1 MRFIL
6 KARWWILLLWIA
18 LAAALMLTAPS
29 MADLVRENGEITVPD
44 GYSSSEASAI
54 LAEAAK
60 LKGGAAETQ
69 IALVFH
75 DEQGIDEADQKEI
88 EQGISALHDKMEE
101 IGIASITDPYS
112 TPEAKDKLI
121 SKDGKTI
128 LTSLSVLDEQRPLK
142 DIEQDIHQSLDSL
155 KVEHYLT
162 GQKQINEDMIV
173 SSEQGL
179 KKSEYFTV
187 IFILLILFVVFR
199 SVVAPFIP
207 LLTVGLSYLVS
218 QSIVAFLVDTVNFPI
233 STYTQI
239 FMVAVMFGIG
249 TDYCILLISRYK
261 EELQHTDD
269 QWEAIVQT
277 YRKAGKT
284 VLFSGLA
291 VLVGFTTI
299 GLSQFMLYR
308 SAVAVAVGIAVM
320 LIALVTVVP
329 FFMAVLGTKL
339 FWPVRGSLEHKEN
352 RFWGAIGRFSLKRPW
367 AALLIVAAVTVPF
380 VISYTGNVSFNSME
394 EIGDEYESVKAYNII
409 SESFEPGESLPS
421 TIVIKNDE
429 PMDNA
434 EYMALAEKISRE
446 VEKTDG
452 VASIRGMSRPTGEV
466 LKDFALSNQ
475 VKTVGEGLG
484 EGGEGLGKIQNGL
497 AEASQALSENAPK
510 LKEAA
515 DSTGQL
521 VDGTAKLKDGI
532 SQLSG
537 GLAAI
542 EKGIREGSVGAGQLK
557 QGLQQ
562 AQKSAEDLAN
572 AHNQLLAS
580 YQQLAQ
586 GASGLGNG
594 LTQIRESLGAASQ
607 GLAALT
613 GRFTSLEDKYPDLAS
628 DPDYLTIRTTVMETS
643 KGLEQLT
650 AGLQQIEAQLEQV
663 ASGLNQANQGYAQA
677 AAGGKQLADGLNQI
691 IAGLAKLQSGLDQ
704 AANGQGKIVGQLPEV
719 ESGLAQIQSGQQ
731 QIQTGFSEFSG
742 QITQL
747 TDGLNQSV
755 DGLEQVSGGLTTAK
769 DYLTEVGSTDNG
781 LDGWYVPKEAL
792 ENEQI
797 QQVFDTYL
805 SADRKVMKLEVVFS
819 SNPYGREAI
828 DQIGAVESAVQTAVK
843 GTSLE
848 NADIAIGG
856 VSSTF
861 NDLKTI
867 SGNDYTR
874 TVFLMLAGIFIILA
888 VLLRSLVMPVYII
901 LSLVLTFY
909 ASIGFTEWVFV
920 DIFGYSGVSWATP
933 FFGFVLLVALGV
945 DYSIFLMDRFNENKD
960 WNVGDAILHS
970 MRNMG
975 TVILSAAIILG
986 GTMASMY
993 PSGVLSMLQIAT
1005 LVLTGLVLYS
1015 VVVLPFLIPVMVKL
1029 FGQANWW
1036 PFHRRFG
1043 EGTQQENS
1051 VNL

>member
-142 DIEQDIHQSLDSL
+142 DIEQDIHQTLDSL

-586 GASGLGNG
+586 GASGLGDG
-594 LTQIRESLGAASQ
+594 LTQIREPLGAASQ

-874 TVFLMLAGIFIILA
+874 TVFLMLAGIFIILV

>member
-29 MADLVRENGEITVPD
+29 MGNLVRENGEITVPD

-75 DEQGIDEADQKEI
+75 DDQGIDDAEQKEI
-88 EQGISALHDKMEE
+88 EQGISALRDHMEE
-101 IGIASITDPYS
+101 IGIASITDPFS

-142 DIEQDIHQSLDSL
+142 EIEQDIHQTLDSL

-218 QSIVAFLVDTVNFPI
+218 QSVVAFLVDTVNFPI

-249 TDYCILLISRYK
+249 TDYCILLISRFK

-380 VISYTGNVSFNSME
+380 VITYTGNVSFNSME
-394 EIGDEYESVKAYNII
+394 EIGGEYESVKAYNII

-515 DSTGQL
+515 DSTGKL

-537 GLAAI
+537 GLTAI
-542 EKGIREGSVGAGQLK
+542 EKGIREGSAGAGQLK

-572 AHNQLLAS
+572 AHNQLLDS

-586 GASGLGNG
+586 GVSGLGNG
-594 LTQIRESLGAASQ
+594 LTQIREPLGAASQ

-613 GRFTSLEDKYPDLAS
+613 GRFSSLEGKYPDLAS
-628 DPDYLTIRTTVMETS
+628 DPDYLTIRTTVLETG

-663 ASGLNQANQGYAQA
+663 AAGLNQANQGYAQA
-677 AAGGKQLADGLNQI
+677 AAGGKQLAEGLDQI
-691 IAGLAKLQSGLDQ
+691 VAGLAKLQTGLDQ
-704 AANGQGKIVGQLPEV
+704 AAKGQGKIVGQLPEV
-719 ESGLAQIQSGQQ
+719 ESGLAQIQNGQQ
-731 QIQTGFSEFSG
+731 QVQSGFSEFSG

-755 DGLEQVSGGLTTAK
+755 DGLAQVSGGLTTAK

-797 QQVFDTYL
+797 EQVFDTYL

-828 DQIGAVESAVQTAVK
+828 DQIDAVEAAVQTAVK
-843 GTSLE
+843 GTPLE

-874 TVFLMLAGIFIILA
+874 TVFLMLAGIFIILV

-920 DIFGYSGVSWATP
+920 DVFGYSGVSWATP

-945 DYSIFLMDRFNENKD
+945 DYSIFLMDRFNENKE
-960 WNVGDAILHS
+960 WNVSDAILHS

>member
-142 DIEQDIHQSLDSL
+142 DIEQDIHQTLDSL

-586 GASGLGNG
+586 GASGLGDG
-594 LTQIRESLGAASQ
+594 LTQIREPLGAASQ

-628 DPDYLTIRTTVMETS
+628 DPNYLTIRTTVMETS

-874 TVFLMLAGIFIILA
+874 TVFLMLAGIFIILV

-1005 LVLTGLVLYS
+1005 LVLSGLVLYS
-1015 VVVLPFLIPVMVKL
+1015 VIVLPFLIPVMVKL

>member
-29 MADLVRENGEITVPD
+29 MGNLVRENGEITVPD

-75 DEQGIDEADQKEI
+75 DDQGIDDAEQKEI
-88 EQGISALHDKMEE
+88 EQGISALRDHMEE
-101 IGIASITDPYS
+101 IGIASITDPFS

-142 DIEQDIHQSLDSL
+142 EIEQDIHQTLDSL

-218 QSIVAFLVDTVNFPI
+218 QSVVAFLVDTVNFPI

-249 TDYCILLISRYK
+249 TDYCILLISRFK

-380 VISYTGNVSFNSME
+380 VITYTGNVSFNSME
-394 EIGDEYESVKAYNII
+394 EIGGEYESVKAYNII

-497 AEASQALSENAPK
+497 AKASQALSENAPK

-515 DSTGQL
+515 DSTGKL

-537 GLAAI
+537 GLTAI
-542 EKGIREGSVGAGQLK
+542 EKGIREGSAGAGQLK

-572 AHNQLLAS
+572 AHNQLLDS

-586 GASGLGNG
+586 GVSGLGNG
-594 LTQIRESLGAASQ
+594 LKEIREPLGAASQ

-613 GRFTSLEDKYPDLAS
+613 GRFSSLEGKYPDLAS
-628 DPDYLTIRTTVMETS
+628 DPDYLTIRTTVLETG

-663 ASGLNQANQGYAQA
+663 AAGLNQANQGYAQA
-677 AAGGKQLADGLNQI
+677 AAGGKQLAEGLDQI
-691 IAGLAKLQSGLDQ
+691 VAGLAKLQTGLDQ
-704 AANGQGKIVGQLPEV
+704 AAKGQGKIVGQLPEV
-719 ESGLAQIQSGQQ
+719 ESGLAQIQNGQQ
-731 QIQTGFSEFSG
+731 QVQTGFSEFSG

-755 DGLEQVSGGLTTAK
+755 DGLAQVSGGLTTAK

-797 QQVFDTYL
+797 EQVFDTYL

-828 DQIGAVESAVQTAVK
+828 DQIDAVEAAVQTAVK
-843 GTSLE
+843 GTPLE

-874 TVFLMLAGIFIILA
+874 TVFLMLAGIFIILV

-920 DIFGYSGVSWATP
+920 DVFGYSGVSWATP

-945 DYSIFLMDRFNENKD
+945 DYSIFLMDRFNENKE
-960 WNVGDAILHS
+960 WNVSDAILHS

>member
-142 DIEQDIHQSLDSL
+142 DIEQDIHQTLDSL

-484 EGGEGLGKIQNGL
+484 QGGEGLGKIQNGL

-594 LTQIRESLGAASQ
+594 LTQIREPLGAASQ

-874 TVFLMLAGIFIILA
+874 TVFLMLAGIFIILV

-945 DYSIFLMDRFNENKD
+945 DYSIFLMDRFNENKE
-960 WNVGDAILHS
+960 WNVSDAILHS

>member
-874 TVFLMLAGIFIILA
+874 TVFLMLAGIFIILV

-945 DYSIFLMDRFNENKD
+945 DYSIFLMDRFNENKE
-960 WNVGDAILHS
+960 WNVSDAILHS

>member
-142 DIEQDIHQSLDSL
+142 DIEQDIHQTLDSL

-586 GASGLGNG
+586 GASGLGDG
-594 LTQIRESLGAASQ
+594 LTQIREPLGAASQ

-874 TVFLMLAGIFIILA
+874 TVFLMLAGIFIILV

-945 DYSIFLMDRFNENKD
+945 DYSIFLMDRFNENKE
-960 WNVGDAILHS
+960 WNVSDAILHS

>member
-320 LIALVTVVP
+320 LIALVTVVS

-874 TVFLMLAGIFIILA
+874 TVFLMLAGIFIILV

-945 DYSIFLMDRFNENKD
+945 DYSIFLMDRFNENKE
-960 WNVGDAILHS
+960 WNVSDAILHS

>member
-88 EQGISALHDKMEE
+88 EQGITALHDKMEE
-101 IGIASITDPYS
+101 IGISSITDPYS

-142 DIEQDIHQSLDSL
+142 DIEQDIHQTLDSL

-249 TDYCILLISRYK
+249 TDYCILLISRFK

-537 GLAAI
+537 GLTAI

-594 LTQIRESLGAASQ
+594 LTQVREPLGAASQ

-874 TVFLMLAGIFIILA
+874 TVFLMLAGIFIILV

>member
-75 DEQGIDEADQKEI
+75 DDQGIDDAEQKEI
-88 EQGISALHDKMEE
+88 EQGISALRDHMEE
-101 IGIASITDPYS
+101 IGIASITDPFS

-142 DIEQDIHQSLDSL
+142 EIEQDIHQTLDSL

-218 QSIVAFLVDTVNFPI
+218 QSVVAFLVDTVNFPI

-249 TDYCILLISRYK
+249 TDYCILLISRFK
-261 EELQHTDD
+261 EELQHADD

-380 VISYTGNVSFNSME
+380 VITYTGNVSFNSME
-394 EIGDEYESVKAYNII
+394 EIGGEYESVKAYNII

-497 AEASQALSENAPK
+497 AKASQALSENAPK

-515 DSTGQL
+515 DSTGKL

-537 GLAAI
+537 GLTAI
-542 EKGIREGSVGAGQLK
+542 EKGIREGSAGAGQLK

-572 AHNQLLAS
+572 AHNQLLDS

-586 GASGLGNG
+586 GVSGLGNG
-594 LTQIRESLGAASQ
+594 LTQIREPLGAASQ

-613 GRFTSLEDKYPDLAS
+613 GRFSSLEGKYPDLAS
-628 DPDYLTIRTTVMETS
+628 DPDYLTIRTTVLETG

-663 ASGLNQANQGYAQA
+663 AAGLNQANQGYAQA
-677 AAGGKQLADGLNQI
+677 AAGGKQLAEGLDQI
-691 IAGLAKLQSGLDQ
+691 VAGLAKLQTGLDQ
-704 AANGQGKIVGQLPEV
+704 AAKGQGKIVGQLPEV
-719 ESGLAQIQSGQQ
+719 ESGLAQIQNGQQ
-731 QIQTGFSEFSG
+731 QVQSGFSEFSG

-755 DGLEQVSGGLTTAK
+755 DGLAQVSGGLTTAK

-797 QQVFDTYL
+797 EQVFDTYL

-828 DQIGAVESAVQTAVK
+828 DQIDAVEAAVQTAVK
-843 GTSLE
+843 GTPLE

-874 TVFLMLAGIFIILA
+874 TVFLMLAGIFIILV

-920 DIFGYSGVSWATP
+920 DVFGYSGVSWATP

-945 DYSIFLMDRFNENKD
+945 DYSIFLMDRFNENKE
-960 WNVGDAILHS
+960 WNVSDAILHS

-975 TVILSAAIILG
+975 TVIMSAAIILG

>member
-142 DIEQDIHQSLDSL
+142 DIEQDIHQTLDSL

-594 LTQIRESLGAASQ
+594 LTQIREPLGAASQ

-874 TVFLMLAGIFIILA
+874 TVFLMLAGIFIILV

-945 DYSIFLMDRFNENKD
+945 DYSIFLMDRFNENKE
-960 WNVGDAILHS
+960 WNVSDAILHS

>member
-142 DIEQDIHQSLDSL
+142 DIEQDIHQTLDSL

-594 LTQIRESLGAASQ
+594 LTQIREPLGAASQ

-755 DGLEQVSGGLTTAK
+755 DGLAQVSGGLTTAK

-874 TVFLMLAGIFIILA
+874 TVFLMLAGIFIILV

-945 DYSIFLMDRFNENKD
+945 DYSIFLMDRFNENKE
-960 WNVGDAILHS
+960 WNVSDAILHS

>member
-29 MADLVRENGEITVPD
+29 MGNLVRENGEITVPD

-75 DEQGIDEADQKEI
+75 DDQGIDDAEQKEI
-88 EQGISALHDKMEE
+88 EQGISALRDHMEE
-101 IGIASITDPYS
+101 IGIASITDPFS

-142 DIEQDIHQSLDSL
+142 EIEQDIHQTLDSL

-218 QSIVAFLVDTVNFPI
+218 QSVVAFLVDTVNFPI

-249 TDYCILLISRYK
+249 TDYCILLISRFK

-380 VISYTGNVSFNSME
+380 VITYTGNVSFNSME
-394 EIGDEYESVKAYNII
+394 EIGGEYESVKAYNII

-515 DSTGQL
+515 DSTGKL

-537 GLAAI
+537 GLTAI
-542 EKGIREGSVGAGQLK
+542 EKGIREGSAGAGQLK

-562 AQKSAEDLAN
+562 AQKSAEDLVN
-572 AHNQLLAS
+572 AHNQLLDS

-586 GASGLGNG
+586 GVSGLGNG
-594 LTQIRESLGAASQ
+594 LTQIREPLGAASQ

-613 GRFTSLEDKYPDLAS
+613 GRFSSLEGKYPDLAS
-628 DPDYLTIRTTVMETS
+628 DPDYLTIRTTVLETG

-663 ASGLNQANQGYAQA
+663 AAGLNQANQGYAQA
-677 AAGGKQLADGLNQI
+677 AAGGKQLAGGLDQI
-691 IAGLAKLQSGLDQ
+691 VAGLAKLQTGLDQ
-704 AANGQGKIVGQLPEV
+704 AAKGQGKIVGQLPEV
-719 ESGLAQIQSGQQ
+719 ESGLAQIQNGQQ
-731 QIQTGFSEFSG
+731 QVQTGFSEFSG

-755 DGLEQVSGGLTTAK
+755 DGLAQVSGGLTTAK

-797 QQVFDTYL
+797 EQVFDTYL

-828 DQIGAVESAVQTAVK
+828 DQIDAVEAAVQTAVK
-843 GTSLE
+843 GTPLE

-874 TVFLMLAGIFIILA
+874 TVFLMLAGIFIILV

-945 DYSIFLMDRFNENKD
+945 DYSIFLMDRFNENKE
-960 WNVGDAILHS
+960 WNVSDAILHS

>member
-75 DEQGIDEADQKEI
+75 DDQGIDDAEQKEI
-88 EQGISALHDKMEE
+88 EQGISALRDHMEE
-101 IGIASITDPYS
+101 IGIASITDPFS

-142 DIEQDIHQSLDSL
+142 EIEQDIHQTLDSL

-249 TDYCILLISRYK
+249 TDYCILLISRFK
-261 EELQHTDD
+261 EELQHTND

-277 YRKAGKT
+277 YRRAGKT

-475 VKTVGEGLG
+475 VKIVGEGLG

-521 VDGTAKLKDGI
+521 VDGTAKLKNGI

-572 AHNQLLAS
+572 AHNQLLDS

-586 GASGLGNG
+586 GVSGLGNG
-594 LTQIRESLGAASQ
+594 LTQIREPLGAASQ

-613 GRFTSLEDKYPDLAS
+613 GRFSSLEGKYPDLAS
-628 DPDYLTIRTTVMETS
+628 DPDYLTIRTTVLETG

-663 ASGLNQANQGYAQA
+663 AAGLNQANQGYAQA
-677 AAGGKQLADGLNQI
+677 AAGGKQLAGGLDQI
-691 IAGLAKLQSGLDQ
+691 VAGLAKLQTGLDQ
-704 AANGQGKIVGQLPEV
+704 AAKGQGKIVGQLPEV
-719 ESGLAQIQSGQQ
+719 ESGLAQIQNGQQ
-731 QIQTGFSEFSG
+731 QVQTGFSEFSG

-755 DGLEQVSGGLTTAK
+755 DGLAQVSGGLTTAK

-797 QQVFDTYL
+797 EQVFDTYL

-828 DQIGAVESAVQTAVK
+828 DQIDAVEAAVQTAVK
-843 GTSLE
+843 GTPLE

-874 TVFLMLAGIFIILA
+874 TVFLMLAGIFIILV

-945 DYSIFLMDRFNENKD
+945 DYSIFLMDRFNENKE
-960 WNVGDAILHS
+960 WNVSDAILHS

-975 TVILSAAIILG
+975 TVIMSAAIILG

>member
-142 DIEQDIHQSLDSL
+142 DIEQDIHQTLDSL

-594 LTQIRESLGAASQ
+594 LTQIREPLGAASQ

-874 TVFLMLAGIFIILA
+874 TVFLMLAGIFIILV

-1005 LVLTGLVLYS
+1005 LVLSGLVLYS
-1015 VVVLPFLIPVMVKL
+1015 VIVLPFLIPVMVKL

-1043 EGTQQENS
+1043 EGTQQESS

>member
-142 DIEQDIHQSLDSL
+142 DIEQDIHQTLDSL

-291 VLVGFTTI
+291 VLFGFTTI

-594 LTQIRESLGAASQ
+594 LTQIREPLGAASQ

-874 TVFLMLAGIFIILA
+874 TVFLMLAGIFIILV

>member
-142 DIEQDIHQSLDSL
+142 DIEQDIHQTLDSL

-537 GLAAI
+537 GLTAI

-572 AHNQLLAS
+572 AHNQLLAL

-586 GASGLGNG
+586 GASGLGDG
-594 LTQIRESLGAASQ
+594 LTQIREPLGAASQ

-874 TVFLMLAGIFIILA
+874 TVFLMLAGIFIILV

-1005 LVLTGLVLYS
+1005 LVLSGLVLYS
-1015 VVVLPFLIPVMVKL
+1015 VIVLPFLIPVMVKL

>member
-18 LAAALMLTAPS
+18 LAVLLMVTAPS
-29 MADLVRENGEITVPD
+29 MAGLVRENGEITVPD

-54 LAEAAK
+54 LEEVAVMQ
-60 LKGGAAETQ
+60 GGAKETQ

-75 DEQGIDEADQKEI
+75 DEQGIDDADHQEI
-88 EQGISALHDKMEE
+88 EQGISALRDHMEE
-101 IGIASITDPYS
+101 IGIASITDPYG
-112 TPEAKDKLI
+112 TPEAKEKLI
-121 SKDGKTI
+121 SKDGKTV

-142 DIEQDIHQSLDSL
+142 EIEQDIHQNLDSL

-162 GQKQINEDMIV
+162 GQKQINEDMVV

-207 LLTVGLSYLVS
+207 LLTVGLSYVVS
-218 QSIVAFLVDTVNFPI
+218 QSIVAFLVDSVNFPI

-249 TDYCILLISRYK
+249 TDYCILLISRFK
-261 EELQHTDD
+261 EEMQHTDD

-284 VLFSGLA
+284 VFFSGLA
-291 VLVGFTTI
+291 VLVGFSTI

-320 LIALVTVVP
+320 LLALVTVVP

-339 FWPVRGSLEHKEN
+339 FWPIRGSLEHKEN
-352 RFWGAIGRFSLKRPW
+352 RFWGAIGSFSLKRPW

-380 VISYTGNVSFNSME
+380 LISYSGNVSFNSME
-394 EIGDEYESVKAYNII
+394 EIGDEYESVKAYNLI

-429 PMDNA
+429 RMDNA

-466 LKDFALSNQ
+466 LKDFNLSNQ

-484 EGGEGLGKIQNGL
+484 EGGEGLGQIQNGL
-497 AEASQALSENAPK
+497 SEASRALSENAPK
-510 LKEAA
+510 LQEAA
-515 DSTGQL
+515 DSTGKL
-521 VDGTAKLKDGI
+521 VEGTAKLKDGI

-537 GLAAI
+537 GLNAI
-542 EKGIREGSVGAGQLK
+542 EKGIRDGSVGAGELK

-572 AHNQLLAS
+572 AQGQLLES

-586 GASGLGNG
+586 GVSGLGG
-594 LTQIRESLGAASQ
+594 GITQIREQLGAASQ
-607 GLAALT
+607 GLTALT
-613 GRFTSLEDKYPDLAS
+613 ARFTSLEGKFPELAA
-628 DPDYLTIRTTVMETS
+628 DQDYLTIRGTVAEAG
-643 KGLEQLT
+643 KGLGQLT
-650 AGLQQIEAQLEQV
+650 AGLQQAEEQLGQV
-663 ASGLNQANQGYAQA
+663 AAGLNQANQGSVQA
-677 AAGGKQLADGLNQI
+677 VAGGKQLVGGLNQI
-691 IAGLAKLQSGLDQ
+691 VAGLAKLQSGLEQ
-704 AANGQGKIVGQLPEV
+704 AAAGQGKIVAQLPEV
-719 ESGLAQIQSGQQ
+719 ESGLGQIQTGQE
-731 QIQTGFSEFSG
+731 QIQTGFSQFSG

-747 TDGLNQSV
+747 TDGLDQSV
-755 DGLEQVSGGLTTAK
+755 DGLAQVSGGLNTAK
-769 DYLTEVGSTDNG
+769 DYLTEVGGTDDG
-781 LDGWYVPKEAL
+781 LDGWYVPQQAL

-797 QQVFDTYL
+797 TQVFDTYL
-805 SADRKVMKLEVVFS
+805 SEDRKVMKLEVVFS

-828 DQIGAVESAVQTAVK
+828 DRIDAVESAVQTAVK
-843 GTSLE
+843 GTQLE
-848 NADIAIGG
+848 NANIAIGG

-861 NDLKTI
+861 HDLKTI

-874 TVFLMLAGIFIILA
+874 TVILMLAGIFLILV

-909 ASIGFTEWVFV
+909 ASVGFTEWVFV

-933 FFGFVLLVALGV
+933 FFGFVILVALGV
-945 DYSIFLMDRFNENKD
+945 DYSIFLMDRFNENKE

-993 PSGVLSMLQIAT
+993 PSGVMSMLQIAT
-1005 LVLTGLVLYS
+1005 LVLSGLALYS
-1015 VVVLPFLIPVMVKL
+1015 VIILPFLIPVMVKM
-1029 FGQANWW
+1029 FGQGNWW
-1036 PFHRRFG
+1036 PFHRRIG
-1043 EGTQQENS
+1043 ESSEQGN
-1051 VNL
+1051 NFHL

>member
-75 DEQGIDEADQKEI
+75 DDQGIDDAEQKEI
-88 EQGISALHDKMEE
+88 EQGISALRDHMEE
-101 IGIASITDPYS
+101 IGIASITDPFS

-142 DIEQDIHQSLDSL
+142 EIEQDIHQTLDSL

-249 TDYCILLISRYK
+249 TDYCILLISRFK
-261 EELQHTDD
+261 EELQHTND

-277 YRKAGKT
+277 YRRAGKT

-475 VKTVGEGLG
+475 VKIVGEGLG

-521 VDGTAKLKDGI
+521 VDGTAKLKNGI

-572 AHNQLLAS
+572 AHNQLLDS

-586 GASGLGNG
+586 GVSGLGNG
-594 LTQIRESLGAASQ
+594 LTQIREPLGAASQ

-613 GRFTSLEDKYPDLAS
+613 GRFSSLEGKYPDLAS
-628 DPDYLTIRTTVMETS
+628 DPDYLTIRTTVLETG

-663 ASGLNQANQGYAQA
+663 AAGLNQANQGYAQA
-677 AAGGKQLADGLNQI
+677 AAGGKQLAGGLDQI
-691 IAGLAKLQSGLDQ
+691 VAGLAKLQTGLDQ
-704 AANGQGKIVGQLPEV
+704 AAKGQGKIVGQLPEV
-719 ESGLAQIQSGQQ
+719 ESGLAQIQNGQQ
-731 QIQTGFSEFSG
+731 QVQTGFSEFSG

-755 DGLEQVSGGLTTAK
+755 DGLAQVSGGLTTAK

-797 QQVFDTYL
+797 EQVFDTYL

-828 DQIGAVESAVQTAVK
+828 DQIDAVEAAVQTAVK
-843 GTSLE
+843 GTPLE

-874 TVFLMLAGIFIILA
+874 TVFLMLAGIFIILV

-945 DYSIFLMDRFNENKD
+945 DYSIFLMDRFNENKE
-960 WNVGDAILHS
+960 WNVSDAILHS

>member
-88 EQGISALHDKMEE
+88 EQGITALHDKMEE
-101 IGIASITDPYS
+101 IGISSITDPYS

-142 DIEQDIHQSLDSL
+142 DIEQDIHQTLDSL

-249 TDYCILLISRYK
+249 TDYCILLISRFK

-537 GLAAI
+537 GLTAI

-594 LTQIRESLGAASQ
+594 LTQVREPLGAASQ

-848 NADIAIGG
+848 NADIAISG

-874 TVFLMLAGIFIILA
+874 TVFLMLAGIFIILV

-1005 LVLTGLVLYS
+1005 LVLSGLVLYS
-1015 VVVLPFLIPVMVKL
+1015 VIVLPFLIPVMVKL

>member
-88 EQGISALHDKMEE
+88 EQGITALHDKMEE
-101 IGIASITDPYS
+101 IGISSITDPYS

-142 DIEQDIHQSLDSL
+142 DIEQDIHQTLDSL

-586 GASGLGNG
+586 GASGLGDG
-594 LTQIRESLGAASQ
+594 LTQIREPLGAASQ

-874 TVFLMLAGIFIILA
+874 TVFLMLAGIFIILV

-945 DYSIFLMDRFNENKD
+945 DYSIFLMDRFNENKE
-960 WNVGDAILHS
+960 WNVSDAILHS

>member
-142 DIEQDIHQSLDSL
+142 DIEQDIHQTLDSL

-594 LTQIRESLGAASQ
+594 LTQIREPLGAASQ

-628 DPDYLTIRTTVMETS
+628 DPDYLTIRTTVLETG

-663 ASGLNQANQGYAQA
+663 AAGLNQANQGYAQA

-874 TVFLMLAGIFIILA
+874 TVFLMLAGIFIILV

-945 DYSIFLMDRFNENKD
+945 DYSIFLMDRFNENKE
-960 WNVGDAILHS
+960 WNVSDAILHS

>member
-142 DIEQDIHQSLDSL
+142 DIEQDIHQTLDSL

-409 SESFEPGESLPS
+409 SESFETGESLPS

-586 GASGLGNG
+586 GASGLGDG
-594 LTQIRESLGAASQ
+594 LTQIREPLGAASQ

-874 TVFLMLAGIFIILA
+874 TVFLMLAGIFIILV

-1015 VVVLPFLIPVMVKL
+1015 VIVLPFLIPVMVKL

>member
-29 MADLVRENGEITVPD
+29 MGNLVRENGEITVPD

-75 DEQGIDEADQKEI
+75 DDQGIDDAEQKEI
-88 EQGISALHDKMEE
+88 EQGISALRDHMEE
-101 IGIASITDPYS
+101 IGIASITDPFS

-142 DIEQDIHQSLDSL
+142 EIEQDIHQTLDSL

-218 QSIVAFLVDTVNFPI
+218 QSVVAFLVDTVNFPI

-249 TDYCILLISRYK
+249 TDYCILLISRFK

-380 VISYTGNVSFNSME
+380 VITYTGNVSFNSME
-394 EIGDEYESVKAYNII
+394 EIGGEYESVKAYNII

-515 DSTGQL
+515 DSTGKL

-537 GLAAI
+537 GLTAI
-542 EKGIREGSVGAGQLK
+542 EKGIREGSAGAGQLK

-572 AHNQLLAS
+572 AHNQLLDS

-586 GASGLGNG
+586 GVSGLGNG
-594 LTQIRESLGAASQ
+594 LKEIREPLGAASQ

-613 GRFTSLEDKYPDLAS
+613 GRFSSLEGKYPDLAS
-628 DPDYLTIRTTVMETS
+628 DPDYLTIRTTVLETG

-663 ASGLNQANQGYAQA
+663 AAGLNQANQGYAQA
-677 AAGGKQLADGLNQI
+677 AAGGKQLAEGLDQI
-691 IAGLAKLQSGLDQ
+691 VAGLAKLQTGLDQ
-704 AANGQGKIVGQLPEV
+704 AAKGQGKIVGQLPEV
-719 ESGLAQIQSGQQ
+719 ESGLAQIQNGQQ
-731 QIQTGFSEFSG
+731 QVQSGFSEFSG

-755 DGLEQVSGGLTTAK
+755 DGLAQVSGGLTTAK

-797 QQVFDTYL
+797 EQVFDTYL

-828 DQIGAVESAVQTAVK
+828 DQIDAVEAAVQTAVK
-843 GTSLE
+843 GTPLE

-874 TVFLMLAGIFIILA
+874 TVFLMLAGIFIILV

-920 DIFGYSGVSWATP
+920 DVFGYSGVSWATP

-945 DYSIFLMDRFNENKD
+945 DYSIFLMDRFNENKE
-960 WNVGDAILHS
+960 WNVSDAILHS

>member
-88 EQGISALHDKMEE
+88 EQGITALHDKMEE
-101 IGIASITDPYS
+101 IGISSITDPYS

-142 DIEQDIHQSLDSL
+142 DIEQDIHQTLDSL

-249 TDYCILLISRYK
+249 TDYCILLISRFK

-537 GLAAI
+537 GLTAI

-594 LTQIRESLGAASQ
+594 LTQVREPLGAASQ

-874 TVFLMLAGIFIILA
+874 TVFLMLAGIFIILV

-945 DYSIFLMDRFNENKD
+945 DYSIFLMDRFNENKE
-960 WNVGDAILHS
+960 WNVSDAILHS

>member
-142 DIEQDIHQSLDSL
+142 DIEQDIHQTLDSL

-409 SESFEPGESLPS
+409 SESFEPGDSLPS

-594 LTQIRESLGAASQ
+594 LTQIREPLGAASQ

-874 TVFLMLAGIFIILA
+874 TVFLMLAGIFIILV

-945 DYSIFLMDRFNENKD
+945 DYSIFLMDRFNENKE
-960 WNVGDAILHS
+960 WNVSDAILHS

>member
-142 DIEQDIHQSLDSL
+142 DIEQDIHQTLDSL

-484 EGGEGLGKIQNGL
+484 QGGEGLGKIQNGL

-874 TVFLMLAGIFIILA
+874 TVFLMLAGIFIILV

>member
-874 TVFLMLAGIFIILA
+874 TVFLMLAGIFIILV